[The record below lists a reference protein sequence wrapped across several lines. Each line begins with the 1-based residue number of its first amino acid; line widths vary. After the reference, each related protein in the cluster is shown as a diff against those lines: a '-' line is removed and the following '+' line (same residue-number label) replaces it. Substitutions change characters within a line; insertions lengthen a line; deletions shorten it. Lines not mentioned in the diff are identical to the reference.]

1 MFYLI
6 SERSDW
12 KLTYCVCFILFQR
25 EGAGGSHNAYVLFYF
40 REKGLEAHI
49 MCVEK
54 LYTDNN
60 AQEHLH
66 GNWFYRPNE
75 TFHLASR
82 KFLEKVGHQ
91 SMNQMFPHKKT
102 KHFYKM
108 FRYSCLEIC
117 YVD

>member
-1 MFYLI
+1 M
-6 SERSDW
+6 S
-12 KLTYCVCFILFQR
+12 VHFICDIR
-25 EGAGGSHNAYVLFYF
+25 EKGLKAKEAHIMHVFFFYF

-91 SMNQMFPHKKT
+91 SMNQMFPPKKT

-108 FRYSCLEIC
+108 SRYSCLEIC

>member
-1 MFYLI
+1 
-6 SERSDW
+6 
-12 KLTYCVCFILFQR
+12 
-25 EGAGGSHNAYVLFYF
+25 
-40 REKGLEAHI
+40 

-91 SMNQMFPHKKT
+91 SMNQMFPPKKQNIST
-102 KHFYKM
+102 KCQDILVQKSVMLINNIALPPNQCCFCHSSGVYENVLICCD
-108 FRYSCLEIC
+108 YSIF
-117 YVD
+117 D

>member
-1 MFYLI
+1 
-6 SERSDW
+6 
-12 KLTYCVCFILFQR
+12 
-25 EGAGGSHNAYVLFYF
+25 
-40 REKGLEAHI
+40 

-91 SMNQMFPHKKT
+91 SQNVKIFL
-102 KHFYKM
+102 
-108 FRYSCLEIC
+108 FRNLLC
-117 YVD
+117 

>member
-1 MFYLI
+1 
-6 SERSDW
+6 
-12 KLTYCVCFILFQR
+12 
-25 EGAGGSHNAYVLFYF
+25 
-40 REKGLEAHI
+40 

-91 SMNQMFPHKKT
+91 STNQMFPPKKT
-102 KHFYKM
+102 KHFYQM
-108 FRYSCLEIC
+108 SRYSCLEIC

>member
-1 MFYLI
+1 
-6 SERSDW
+6 
-12 KLTYCVCFILFQR
+12 
-25 EGAGGSHNAYVLFYF
+25 
-40 REKGLEAHI
+40 

-91 SMNQMFPHKKT
+91 SMNQMFPPKKNKT
-102 KHFYKM
+102 FLQNVKIFLFRNLLCWLTAQLYHQISVVFATPLVFMKM
-108 FRYSCLEIC
+108 F
-117 YVD
+117 

>member
-1 MFYLI
+1 M
-6 SERSDW
+6 S
-12 KLTYCVCFILFQR
+12 VHFICDIKEKGL
-25 EGAGGSHNAYVLFYF
+25 EAHIMCVLFDI

-82 KFLEKVGHQ
+82 KFLEKVRHQ
-91 SMNQMFPHKKT
+91 STSHMFQP
-102 KHFYKM
+102 
-108 FRYSCLEIC
+108 
-117 YVD
+117 